1 MVAIDDVPL
10 TGKDL
15 RDVTDMLRGAP
26 GTKVKVTFERD
37 GVPTKLDA
45 IIERKQVRL
54 RDVPLATMIG
64 PPSDGL
70 AYVQVRS
77 FAMNTKQEVVNALDK
92 LQAATPEKKLRAV
105 ILDLRGNPGGAS
117 ALLLLPRRCCCCC
130 LCGSVLLDAGVRVGE
145 CAGCCSFG
153 DCYAFFSFL
162 AEALS
167 GMISLALALCRSA
180 LSPSL
185 PPPPPPRSLSHARTH
200 TPYLSLSRRSLA
212 RRLRRPP
219 VFSSWGRRSLR
230 AKGHPDRRDARPRLD
245 CERSRAPLAG
255 VRAGIFLFPL
265 AFAPS
270 ARDGRVERADRAR
283 WVLALMMGCSWVL
296 CGDIMGVLSGVT
308 SARDGRVER
317 VDPARRVL
325 PLTMYTCFVYRQDTR
340 MFRLED
346 CSICAARLRRS
357 C

>member
-10 TGKDL
+10 AGKDL

-185 PPPPPPRSLSHARTH
+185 PPPPPPRSLSHAHTH
-200 TPYLSLSRRSLA
+200 PISLSLATHSLA
-212 RRLRRPP
+212 DCAGLLSSAVGVAE
-219 VFSSWGRRSLR
+219 VFVPKGTQIVETRGRDST
-230 AKGHPDRRDARPRLD
+230 A
-245 CERSRAPLAG
+245 
-255 VRAGIFLFPL
+255 
-265 AFAPS
+265 S
-270 ARDGRVERADRAR
+270 A
-283 WVLALMMGCSWVL
+283 
-296 CGDIMGVLSGVT
+296 
-308 SARDGRVER
+308 
-317 VDPARRVL
+317 
-325 PLTMYTCFVYRQDTR
+325 
-340 MFRLED
+340 
-346 CSICAARLRRS
+346 AARLSQASGLESSSSPSPSPPAPVTDASSEPTGPGGCSRS
-357 C
+357 